1 MLIRNNRISYSR
13 FSAVRGSK
21 KARLKYE
28 YCKKVVEML
37 LMKEYQVLKGDKRR
51 TIPKKTGY
59 CKKSNYPFFSIKR
72 IVFIKF

>member
-51 TIPKKTGY
+51 ITP
-59 CKKSNYPFFSIKR
+59 
-72 IVFIKF
+72 

>member
-1 MLIRNNRISYSR
+1 
-13 FSAVRGSK
+13 
-21 KARLKYE
+21 
-28 YCKKVVEML
+28 ML

-59 CKKSNYPFFSIKR
+59 CKKSNYHFFSIKR